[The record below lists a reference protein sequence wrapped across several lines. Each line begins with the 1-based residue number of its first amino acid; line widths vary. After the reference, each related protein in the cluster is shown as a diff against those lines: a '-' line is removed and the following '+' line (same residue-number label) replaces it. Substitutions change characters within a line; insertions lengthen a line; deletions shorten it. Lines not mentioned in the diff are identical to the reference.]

1 MPRLLGYAMRLAF
14 LASALIIFATSAAL
28 AGAPAPSCLDHTARI
43 EADLGLPA
51 KLLGAI
57 AMVESGRTLADSHVR
72 VPWPWTI
79 NVDGRGEQF
88 DTKAEAIAAA
98 RRHARAGAH
107 NIDVGCMQISLLH
120 HPYAFKTIE
129 EAFDP
134 SANVAYGGRFLT
146 GLVKAQSTL
155 EQAIGRY
162 HSSTPALLEEYRD
175 RVVAVWRGLA
185 AGKLPV
191 SPLVVRSQPLPDYPD
206 RDMRRLSPQEAY
218 REYRDRLAMIADDQ
232 DAAFGLALATERMAR
247 LRELPMAQAR
257 LAYAHALAI
266 DSGNRF
272 ALARLLEMVAE
283 EAPQRQL
290 RLLED
295 AFLITG
301 GPARLAERIAE
312 VADAV
317 GESNR
322 AAAYRRQAKALAV
335 ASARR

>member
-1 MPRLLGYAMRLAF
+1 MPRPISLVGALLLVCLAAP
-14 LASALIIFATSAAL
+14 ASAAMGESA
-28 AGAPAPSCLDHTARI
+28 CLDHTSRI
-43 EADLGLPA
+43 EADLGLPP

-57 AMVESGRTLADSHVR
+57 ATVESGRTLADSRVR

-88 DTKAEAIAAA
+88 DSKAEAIAAA

-120 HPYAFKTIE
+120 HPYAFRTIE

-134 SANVAYGGRFLT
+134 AANVAYGGRFLA
-146 GLVKAQSTL
+146 GLVKAQPPL

-175 RVVAVWRGLA
+175 RVLAVWRGLA
-185 AGKLPV
+185 AGKLPI
-191 SPLVVRSQPLPDYPD
+191 SPLVVRSRPLPDYPD
-206 RDMRRLSPQEAY
+206 REMRPLTPEQAY
-218 REYRDRLAMIADDQ
+218 LRYRDRLALVAGDR
-232 DAAFGLALATERMAR
+232 DAAYGLALATERMAR
-247 LRELPMAQAR
+247 LREMPMAQAR
-257 LAYAHALAI
+257 VAYAHALAL
-266 DSGNRF
+266 DSGNGA

-283 EAPQRQL
+283 EAPQQQL

-301 GPARLAERIAE
+301 GPARLAERIAD

-317 GESNR
+317 GEGRR
-322 AAAYRRQAKALAV
+322 AAAYRQQAKALA
-335 ASARR
+335 ALTARR

>member
-1 MPRLLGYAMRLAF
+1 MPRLLASAMRLAF
-14 LASALIIFATSAAL
+14 VLPALLALAASAAL
-28 AGAPAPSCLDHTARI
+28 AGPSPSSCLDHTGRI
-43 EADLGLPA
+43 ETDLGLPA

-57 AMVESGRTLADSHVR
+57 ATVESGRTSAESHVR
-72 VPWPWTI
+72 APWPWTI

-134 SANVAYGGRFLT
+134 AANIAYGGRFLA
-146 GLVKAQSTL
+146 GLIKAQSSL

-175 RVVAVWRGLA
+175 RVLAVWRGLA
-185 AGKLPV
+185 AGKLPQ

-206 RDMRRLSPQEAY
+206 REMRHLSPQAAY
-218 REYRDRLAMIADDQ
+218 QQYRDRLAMIADDRS
-232 DAAFGLALATERMAR
+232 AAFGLALATERMAR
-247 LRELPMAQAR
+247 LHELPMAQAR
-257 LAYAHALAI
+257 MAYARALAL
-266 DSGNRF
+266 DPGNRT

-301 GPARLAERIAE
+301 GPARLAERIAD

-317 GESNR
+317 GEGNR
-322 AAAYRRQAKALAV
+322 AAAYRQQAKALA
-335 ASARR
+335 R